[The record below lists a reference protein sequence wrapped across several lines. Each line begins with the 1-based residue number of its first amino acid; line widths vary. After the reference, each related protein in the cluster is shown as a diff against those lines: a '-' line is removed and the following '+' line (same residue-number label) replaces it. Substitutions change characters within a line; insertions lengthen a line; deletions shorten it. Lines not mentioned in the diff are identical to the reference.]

1 MMEFFKSMD
10 NFKNN
15 LASQQGTSE
24 EFELVEDEDWPF

>member
-15 LASQQGTSE
+15 LASQQGMAE
-24 EFELVEDEDWPF
+24 EFELVEDEDLPF